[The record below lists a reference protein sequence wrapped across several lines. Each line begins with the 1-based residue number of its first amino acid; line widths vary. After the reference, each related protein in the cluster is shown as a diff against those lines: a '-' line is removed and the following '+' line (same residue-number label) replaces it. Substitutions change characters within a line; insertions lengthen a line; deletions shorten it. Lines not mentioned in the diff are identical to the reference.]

1 MSTTMILVSIVII
14 IFAICLFY
22 PNENFDGFSDNFARI
37 QTDNGLLNKV
47 IQQAGLKTNPMSA
60 QDYIQSERGTTNPY
74 SMSNQLIEPRILPVI
89 PHKVQYLT
97 NPGLK
102 LVDMNQNHNHNHN
115 HNQENFGNLVN
126 PFPVPNDIGNGNTAG
141 NMEFSKVAYLAN
153 GQPKQ
158 FDMMQYPEIATRPML
173 VLP

>member
-1 MSTTMILVSIVII
+1 MITTTTILISIAII

-22 PNENFDGFSDNFARI
+22 PTENFVEFNDNFVHI

-47 IQQAGLKTNPMSA
+47 IQQASLKTNPMSA

-74 SMSNQLIEPRILPVI
+74 SLSSQLIEPRILPVI
-89 PHKVQYLT
+89 PHRVLEIK

-102 LVDMNQNHNHNHN
+102 LVDMNQ
-115 HNQENFGNLVN
+115 ENFANIMN
-126 PFPVPNDIGNGNTAG
+126 PNPNDVGNGNKAG
-141 NMEFSKVAYLAN
+141 TMEFSNVAYLAN
-153 GQPKQ
+153 GQPRK
-158 FDMMQYPEIATRPML
+158 FDMMHYPTISSRPLM

>member
-1 MSTTMILVSIVII
+1 MLTTTTILISIAII

-22 PNENFDGFSDNFARI
+22 PNEKFDDFSDNFARI

-47 IQQAGLKTNPMSA
+47 IQQTSLKTNPMSA

-74 SMSNQLIEPRILPVI
+74 SMSSQLVEPRILPVI
-89 PHKVQYLT
+89 PSRVQEIQ

-102 LVDMNQNHNHNHN
+102 LVDMNQ
-115 HNQENFGNLVN
+115 EKFANLVN
-126 PFPVPNDIGNGNTAG
+126 PHPNPNDVGNGNTAG
-141 NMEFSKVAYLAN
+141 NMQFSNVAYLAN
-153 GQPKQ
+153 GKPHQ
-158 FDMMQYPEIATRPML
+158 FDMMEYPEIATRPML

>member
-1 MSTTMILVSIVII
+1 MLTTTTILISIAII

-22 PNENFDGFSDNFARI
+22 PTENFEGINNFNDNFVRI

-74 SMSNQLIEPRILPVI
+74 SMSTQLVEPRILPVI
-89 PHKVQYLT
+89 PSRVQEIR

-102 LVDMNQNHNHNHN
+102 LVDMNQ
-115 HNQENFGNLVN
+115 EKFANLVQ
-126 PFPVPNDIGNGNTAG
+126 PKPNDIGNGNKAG
-141 NMEFSKVAYLAN
+141 TMEFSNVAYLAN
-153 GQPKQ
+153 GKPQQ
-158 FDMMQYPEIATRPML
+158 FDMMPYPPVSSRPLL